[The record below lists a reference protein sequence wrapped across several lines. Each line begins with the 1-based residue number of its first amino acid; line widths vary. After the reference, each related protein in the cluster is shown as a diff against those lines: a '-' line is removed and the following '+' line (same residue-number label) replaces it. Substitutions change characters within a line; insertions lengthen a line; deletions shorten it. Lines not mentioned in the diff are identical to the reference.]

1 MLSCPGKAYYL
12 REEIVSAMTTLNS
25 FNVPVRPVID
35 NVKPE
40 ISAGLYPIKRVTGEK
55 VAVEATVFTDGHDH
69 LAVELLHRHAG
80 DKTWTILPM
89 GPHPKGRNRWVA
101 EFTVKELGRHE
112 YTLRAWVDH
121 FGSWR
126 EGLAKKHEA
135 GQAVQ
140 VELLEGAGLAR
151 AAALRAKGRD
161 RAALLKL
168 ARELNGGGRRRLQK
182 ALSSDLQGLMLSY
195 PDRGNAAAYAHT
207 LEIVVDPVKARFST
221 WYEFF
226 PRSCSPTPGRHGT
239 FRDAEKMIPYAA
251 GMGFDVIYLPPIHPV
266 GMAFR
271 KGRNNSLLAGPQD
284 PGSPWGIGNPSG
296 GHKAVHPELG
306 TLADFKH
313 FLATAKQHRIEV
325 ALDIAYQCSPDHPYV
340 KDHPDWF
347 KQRPDGSI
355 QYAENPP
362 KKYQDIYPFNF
373 ESADWQ
379 GLCQELKS
387 VVIFW
392 VKQGVRL
399 FRIDNPHTKA
409 CSFWDWMINEVKR
422 DYPDVVF
429 LAEAFTY
436 PAMMF
441 HLAKVGFAQS
451 YTYFS
456 WRTQKAELQ
465 KYVEE
470 LTGTD
475 VAEYY
480 QPNFWPN
487 TPDILPT
494 HLQRKDPAMYKVRYA
509 LAATL
514 SSSCGIY
521 GPAYELLDHKPAQR
535 PGEEYADSEKY
546 ECRAWDLEDKGS
558 IRPFITVIN
567 RIRHQNPAL
576 QVTRQ
581 VRFVPT
587 DNENVLAY
595 LKTSGDGANTVL
607 VCAALL
613 PRGSEDFT
621 VKLPAEKPWNVSPR
635 GVRMKDLMTGK
646 RVVWKGLRH
655 KLTIDSQ
662 TSPVVILKVGA

>member
-1 MLSCPGKAYYL
+1 
-12 REEIVSAMTTLNS
+12 MTRLQAS
-25 FNVPVRPVID
+25 NVPARPVID
-35 NVKPE
+35 HVKPE
-40 ISAGLYPIKRVTGEK
+40 INAGLYPIKRVIGEA
-55 VAVEATVFTDGHDH
+55 VAVEATAFTDGHDH
-69 LAVELLHRHAG
+69 LAVELLHRDAS
-80 DKTWTILPM
+80 DKGWTVLPM
-89 GPHPKGRNRWVA
+89 RPHPKGRNRWVA
-101 EFTVKELGRHE
+101 EFTVIRLGRHL
-112 YTLRAWVDH
+112 YTVRAWVDH
-121 FGSWR
+121 FDTWR
-126 EGLAKKHEA
+126 AGLAKKHEA
-135 GQAVQ
+135 GQDVK
-140 VELLEGAGLAR
+140 VELLEGAEFARR
-151 AAALRAKGRD
+151 AAGRAKGAD

-168 ARELNGGGRRRLQK
+168 ARELAGNSRRRIQR
-182 ALSSDLQGLMLSY
+182 ALSSDLQTLMQSY
-195 PDRGNAAAYAHT
+195 PDRSLAVTYARE
-207 LEIVVDPVKARFST
+207 LQVVVDPVKARFST

-226 PRSCSPTPGRHGT
+226 PRSCSAVPGQHGT
-239 FRDAEKMIPYAA
+239 FKDAERMIPYAA
-251 GMGFDVIYLPPIHPV
+251 GMGFDVIYLPPIHPI
-266 GMAFR
+266 GQAYR
-271 KGRNNSLLAGPQD
+271 KGRNNALVAGPQD
-284 PGSPWGIGNPSG
+284 PGSPWGIGSSDG

-313 FLATAKQHRIEV
+313 FLAVAKQHRIEV

-340 KDHPDWF
+340 KEHPDWF

-373 ESADWQ
+373 ESDDWQ

-387 VVIFW
+387 VVVFW

-409 CSFWDWMINEVKR
+409 CGFWDWMINEVKR
-422 DYPDVVF
+422 EYPDVVF

-456 WRTQKAELQ
+456 WRTKKEELQ

-470 LTGTD
+470 LAGTE

-494 HLQRKDPAMYKVRYA
+494 HLQKKHAAMFKVRYA

-521 GPAYELLDHKPAQR
+521 GPSYELLDHKPVQV

-546 ECRAWDLEDKGS
+546 ECRAWNLKDPSS
-558 IRPFITVIN
+558 IRPFIAVIN

-576 QVTRQ
+576 QVTRN
-581 VRFVPT
+581 VRFVTT
-587 DNENVLAY
+587 DNKNVLAY
-595 LKTSGDGANTVL
+595 LKTSQDGANTLL
-607 VCAALL
+607 VCAVLN
-613 PRGSEDFT
+613 PRRHEAFT
-621 VKLPAEKPWNVSPR
+621 VTLPDSEPWVSAR
-635 GVRMKDLMTGK
+635 KGVRVKDLLRGK
-646 RVVWKGLRH
+646 RSIWQGGRA
-655 KLTIDSQ
+655 KLSIDPG
-662 TSPVVILKVGA
+662 TDPVAIYKVGV